1 MGKKTKSGTKQ
12 KTQNLCLDKPFVSI
26 CTPTFN
32 RRPFIPIMFE
42 CFRNQTYP
50 KKRIEWI
57 IVDDGTDKIE
67 DLINAANIP
76 QIKYISLSKKITLGE
91 KRNVMHQHAKGS
103 IIVYMD
109 DDDYYPPERV
119 QHAVDTLLANPKAL
133 CAGSSEMYIYFKH
146 IQKMYQSGP
155 FGPNHATAAT
165 FAFRREL
172 LKNTQY
178 ENAAALAEERA
189 FLKNYTIPFVQLDP
203 LKTILVFSHEHNS
216 FDKRKLLEYGE
227 SPVLKKSEKTVEMFI
242 RQLSEKPIID
252 FFMQDIDQLLL
263 KYEPGDPKN
272 KPDVLKQIKEIEE
285 KRNEAATN
293 DNGAYLMLEE
303 PGKEPVRL
311 SQQDVVQILQQQQQ
325 HIKQLT
331 EGLMQLEKRNKEL
344 EDQLKIMEM
353 ICSTNTN
360 NPPPPPPPPQET
372 ENITIQVSPTNKS
385 DPEVS
390 LNV

>member
-1 MGKKTKSGTKQ
+1 MGKKTKPGTKQ
-12 KTQNLCLDKPFVSI
+12 KNPNLDKPFVSI

-50 KKRIEWI
+50 KNRMEWI

-67 DLINAANIP
+67 DLIKTSSIP
-76 QIKYISLSKKITLGE
+76 QIKYISLPTKITLGE

-119 QHAVDTLLANPKAL
+119 KHAVDTLLANPRAL

-146 IQKMYQSGP
+146 IHKMYQSGP

-172 LKNTQY
+172 LNTTQY
-178 ENAAALAEERA
+178 ENTAALAEERA

-227 SPVLKKSEKTVEMFI
+227 SPVLKQSEKTVDMFI
-242 RQLSEKPIID
+242 RQPSEKPIVD
-252 FFMQDIDQLLL
+252 FFMKDIDKLLEQYL
-263 KYEPGDPKN
+263 PGDPKN
-272 KPDVLKQIKEIEE
+272 KPDVLKQIKEIE
-285 KRNEAATN
+285 KQRNDMAQQE
-293 DNGAYLMLEE
+293 GAYLMLEE

-311 SQQDVVQILQQQQQ
+311 SQQDVVNILQQQQQ
-325 HIKQLT
+325 HIKNLT
-331 EGLMQLEKRNKEL
+331 EGLQKLETRNKEL
-344 EDQLKIMEM
+344 EEQLKIMEM
-353 ICSTNTN
+353 LVSTSTNK
-360 NPPPPPPPPQET
+360 PSES
-372 ENITIQVSPTNKS
+372 ENIIIQIPQKNKS
-385 DPEVS
+385 DPEIIVEG
-390 LNV
+390 

>member
-1 MGKKTKSGTKQ
+1 MGKKTKAGTKQ
-12 KTQNLCLDKPFVSI
+12 KTQNFTSDKPFVSI

-50 KKRIEWI
+50 RNRMEWI

-67 DLINAANIP
+67 DLINTSNIP
-76 QIKYISLSKKITLGE
+76 QIKYISLPKKITLGE
-91 KRNVMHQHAKGS
+91 KRNVMHEHAKGS

-227 SPVLKKSEKTVEMFI
+227 SPVLKQSDKPVEMFI
-242 RQLSEKPIID
+242 RQPFEQTIRD
-252 FFMQDIDQLLL
+252 FFMKDIDQLLL

-272 KPDVLKQIKEIEE
+272 KPDVLKQIKEIEQ
-285 KRNEAATN
+285 KRNEMTAN
-293 DNGAYLMLEE
+293 DNGAYLMLEQE
-303 PGKEPVRL
+303 GKEPVRL
-311 SQQDVVQILQQQQQ
+311 SQQDVVNILQQQQQ

-331 EGLMQLEKRNKEL
+331 EGLMQLESRNKEL
-344 EDQLKIMEM
+344 EEQLKLMEM
-353 ICSTNTN
+353 LVSVSTNNEPGVKSVVAATN
-360 NPPPPPPPPQET
+360 SRK
-372 ENITIQVSPTNKS
+372 VNKS
-385 DPEVS
+385 DPEV
-390 LNV
+390 VVEM